1 MPGVEEQENGEKASK
16 AAYLMVKVTINT
28 IVFTLILSILAIL
41 ISDMISIAITINTVV
56 FVIITST
63 IISVIITATST
74 YQGSIGEDL
83 SSREE
88 FTTALRYMFNMKSLM
103 SFDC

>member
-1 MPGVEEQENGEKASK
+1 
-16 AAYLMVKVTINT
+16 
-28 IVFTLILSILAIL
+28 
-41 ISDMISIAITINTVV
+41 MISIAITINTVV
-56 FVIITST
+56 FVIIIST

-88 FTTALRYMFNMKSLM
+88 FTTALRYAMYTMYTKHALFKWDHFSKDEWHNL
-103 SFDC
+103 SF

>member
-28 IVFTLILSILAIL
+28 INTIAFTLIFNIINITIKTVIFISHIIL
-41 ISDMISIAITINTVV
+41 ITIPIPNIIATT
-56 FVIITST
+56 
-63 IISVIITATST
+63 T

-83 SSREE
+83 SSQEE
-88 FTTALRYMFNMKSLM
+88 FTTALR
-103 SFDC
+103 